1 MAFKINANN
10 IAGNILKGRSI
21 KKAILSGLS
30 ISGKAGVLLR
40 SLVGT
45 MTRANVHI
53 SNVDTGE
60 SVSLAWTPEKITV
73 NTSGRFASYNI
84 IEKGEV
90 KIPRG
95 MNLTSIKWS
104 AKLPGESR
112 KNYSFVNSTYWQEP
126 RNVIKL
132 FEKWHENRN
141 KLRLLITQTSV
152 NMDVYLDDFNYD
164 WSGGHGD
171 ADYSIAFI
179 SARDMQVKTV
189 KEVDAEKTLQADD
202 GENTLNTRPESNA
215 VESVITKENSSLWS
229 IAQNQYEDGAKWSD
243 LYSLN
248 ADKLNG
254 ETNDVPVGISLK
266 LP

>member
-1 MAFKINANN
+1 MALRINVNN
-10 IAGNILKGRSI
+10 IAGNILKGRSV
-21 KKAILSGLS
+21 KNAILSGLS
-30 ISGKAGVLLR
+30 VSGTAGGLLR
-40 SLVGT
+40 SLAGT

-73 NTSGRFASYNI
+73 NSSGRFASYNI
-84 IEKGEV
+84 IEQGEV

-95 MNLTSIKWS
+95 MNLSSVKWS

-112 KNYSFVNSTYWQEP
+112 KSYSFVNSSYWQEP
-126 RNVIKL
+126 RNIIRI

-179 SARDMQVKTV
+179 SARDMQVRTV
-189 KEVDAEKTLQADD
+189 KEVDAEKTAQADE
-202 GENTLNTRPESNA
+202 GENTLNTRPENSVA
-215 VESVITKENSSLWS
+215 ESVTTKDNSSLWS
-229 IAQNQYEDGAKWSD
+229 IAQNQYGDGAKWSD
-243 LYSLN
+243 LYALN

-254 ETNDVPVGISLK
+254 ETGDVPAGISLK